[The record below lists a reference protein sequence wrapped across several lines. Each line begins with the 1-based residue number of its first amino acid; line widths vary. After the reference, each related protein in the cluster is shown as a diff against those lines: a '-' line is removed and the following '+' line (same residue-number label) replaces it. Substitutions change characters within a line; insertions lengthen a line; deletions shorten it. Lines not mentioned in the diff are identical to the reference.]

1 MLWRNMGTPAMD
13 VTGFS
18 KHWYLS
24 TKLHGVLNIHCYE
37 NLKISHVCKLPEE
50 KEVKF
55 VTKLSA
61 SI

>member
-24 TKLHGVLNIHCYE
+24 TKLHGVLNIHCNE
-37 NLKISHVCKLPEE
+37 NLKTSCVCKLPEE